1 MIAIKTSSW
10 QQWELAPAPDLFEVI
25 EIIIQPF
32 QTWEPGNTIDIWKKT
47 TIYPLHFDGLRNVED
62 ECRLGFIIA
71 GH

>member
-32 QTWEPGNTIDIWKKT
+32 QTWEPGNTIDIWKKKLPFT
-47 TIYPLHFDGLRNVED
+47 PYTLTDWET
-62 ECRLGFIIA
+62 
-71 GH
+71 